1 MVRNKRKAVKDKDK
15 LKKIR
20 KEARKRWRNKKAR
33 EKALKNA
40 VNDDCK
46 PAECEGRQ
54 RPAVKLPET
63 KPEKKPGQNPTQ
75 IVVQRHVREIDPS
88 LVVRSKKFL
97 GCGTFGNCY
106 LANYRDVM
114 VTVKE
119 FKKRK
124 SWSLN
129 DLRKEVRHEARMLS
143 HLEDHRGVPLLF
155 GVITKTEPLRLVTKF
170 HGHKDTSPTLSSA
183 MRKKKM
189 EKPSWLGILK
199 NLITALDH
207 IHTGGILHN
216 DLKAN
221 NLVLEKLEKEWNP
234 VIIDFGKARFA
245 LDPKPAMSL
254 PASEQEE
261 YRKRYPHIASELVCG
276 TGRQSFVSDIFS
288 LGRIVF
294 AVLDL
299 LPTATSKSLKV
310 ARAAMCDEPEQCP
323 SLKELLAA
331 L

>member
-1 MVRNKRKAVKDKDK
+1 MARNKRKAVKDKEK
-15 LKKIR
+15 FKKIR

-33 EKALKNA
+33 EKALRNA
-40 VNDDCK
+40 VNGGCE
-46 PAECEGRQ
+46 PAECKGTQ
-54 RPAVKLPET
+54 SPGVKLPEA
-63 KPEKKPGQNPTQ
+63 KPKQQPGQNPTQ
-75 IVVQRHVREIDPS
+75 TVVQRHVREIDPF
-88 LVVRSKKFL
+88 LVVRSKTFL

-106 LANYRDVM
+106 LANYRDIV
-114 VTVKE
+114 VAVKE

-170 HGHKDTSPTLSSA
+170 HGHQATSLTLLSA

-199 NLITALDH
+199 KLIIALDH
-207 IHTGGILHN
+207 IHNGGILHN
-216 DLKAN
+216 DLKTN
-221 NLVLEKLEKEWNP
+221 NVVLEELEKEWNP

-254 PASEQEE
+254 AASEQEE

-276 TGRQSFVSDIFS
+276 TGRQSFASDIFS

-299 LPTATSKSLKV
+299 LPTATSKSIKV
-310 ARAAMCDEPEQCP
+310 ARATMRDDPEQRP
-323 SLKELLAA
+323 SLKELLAS